1 MFRKQPMTP
10 AIDRDSFTPL
20 TALASRQ
27 ALERTIRDVH
37 AHDQELGSMAA
48 DVAQTKAMALR
59 MSEALEAHLREEQA
73 RPRMTSGQIK
83 AWGGVLV
90 TALTVLVGGVTQW
103 RVEQAGAASRS
114 SAEVTTAQEYE
125 RRAATDRQRTAE
137 LTASETA
144 RRTADEVRRAI
155 REEQAEA
162 ERRAAMRKR

>member
-1 MFRKQPMTP
+1 MTN
-10 AIDRDSFTPL
+10 AVDRDSFTPL
-20 TALASRQ
+20 TSLASRQ
-27 ALERTIRDVH
+27 ALELTIRDVH
-37 AHDQELGSMAA
+37 AHDGQIGSMAKE
-48 DVAQTKAMALR
+48 VAETKALTLR
-59 MSEALEAHLREEQA
+59 MSEALAAHLRDEQT
-73 RPRMTSGQIK
+73 RPRMSSGQIK

-125 RRAATDRQRTAE
+125 RRAATDRQKTAE